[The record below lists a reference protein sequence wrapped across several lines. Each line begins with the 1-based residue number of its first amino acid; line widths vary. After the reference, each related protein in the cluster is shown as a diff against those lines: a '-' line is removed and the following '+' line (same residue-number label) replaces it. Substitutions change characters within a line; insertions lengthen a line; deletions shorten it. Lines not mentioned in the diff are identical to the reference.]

1 LIIFTFVFCLHI
13 LNFAQIKNYIIGTVV
28 LFFSYNFYN
37 YSNLYKTATWYFDA
51 HTEEILREL
60 NKFGKQSNTV
70 QKIDFS
76 WPFQSSIEYYLKM
89 GDLDYLDDVKDHF
102 NRELINEEADFYI
115 YLDRPLNKVG
125 YIHKDQKIHKLNKK
139 KVKVYPKEYIYLYSI
154 GEE

>member
-1 LIIFTFVFCLHI
+1 
-13 LNFAQIKNYIIGTVV
+13 
-28 LFFSYNFYN
+28 
-37 YSNLYKTATWYFDA
+37 
-51 HTEEILREL
+51 
-60 NKFGKQSNTV
+60 
-70 QKIDFS
+70 
-76 WPFQSSIEYYLKM
+76 M